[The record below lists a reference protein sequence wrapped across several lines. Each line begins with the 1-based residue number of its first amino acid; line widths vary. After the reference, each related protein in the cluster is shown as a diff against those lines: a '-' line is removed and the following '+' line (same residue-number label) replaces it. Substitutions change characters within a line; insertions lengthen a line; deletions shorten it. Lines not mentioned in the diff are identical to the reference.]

1 MVQFPNLCYFSCNNQ
16 MQNCFLRSLHSGWGP
31 VEPSFSSLG
40 PVELQQ
46 AEARSRT
53 SNAQDKPVAIFN
65 QSHRCNMIDK
75 ERKVYER
82 NLKASLRQRNGQPW
96 KSSDL
101 PPAQVLWSGSQRHQR
116 PQRPQR
122 RQPPCHGPKGKRLIR
137 SAKTQHSCLSEEVTV
152 QMQVGFYQIPITLLD
167 IICVM

>member
-1 MVQFPNLCYFSCNNQ
+1 MLSQK
-16 MQNCFLRSLHSGWGP
+16 
-31 VEPSFSSLG
+31 SSLWMG
-40 PVELQQ
+40 
-46 AEARSRT
+46 T
-53 SNAQDKPVAIFN
+53 SWAFLLIIGTSWTSASSGSFQDHQCTGQTCCHFQPKPQVQHDWN
-65 QSHRCNMIDK
+65 DK

-82 NLKASLRQRNGQPW
+82 NLKASFRQRNGQPW

-101 PPAQVLWSGSQRHQR
+101 PPAPVLWSGSQRHQR

-137 SAKTQHSCLSEEVTV
+137 PAETQHSCLSEEVTV

-167 IICVM
+167 IICVDVCLKFV